1 MQTRQ
6 EDICDIE
13 GELHYFNPERV
24 RFSLNEF
31 DDLTVELE
39 KGVTHSPLILRRAFP
54 LTMED
59 QYIAVKK
66 VEGDELGIIRKVSDL
81 DPDSQHVLY
90 AQLNMVYFA
99 PRIIRI
105 NSIKSHLAIN
115 IWDVET
121 NKGRTVFEAENT
133 HNDIRIMKSGRIIIY
148 DADRNRYEI
157 PDYRK
162 LDDVSRA
169 LVEAQ
174 I

>member
-1 MQTRQ
+1 MQTRR

-13 GELHYFNPERV
+13 GELHFLNPERV

-54 LTMED
+54 LTMGD

-90 AQLNMVYFA
+90 AQLNMVYFCSKNY
-99 PRIIRI
+99 P
-105 NSIKSHLAIN
+105 
-115 IWDVET
+115 
-121 NKGRTVFEAENT
+121 NKFHQITSGNQFLGR
-133 HNDIRIMKSGRIIIY
+133 R
-148 DADRNRYEI
+148 DRQRTSC
-157 PDYRK
+157 
-162 LDDVSRA
+162 L
-169 LVEAQ
+169 
-174 I
+174 